1 MAETIA
7 TIKEVQRVI
16 PCIST
21 SSASRKIQLI
31 RDALNKPKPKMI
43 TMKEFTDYYGIILK

>member
-7 TIKEVQRVI
+7 TIKEVQKVI
-16 PCIST
+16 PYIST

-31 RDALNKPKPKMI
+31 RDTLNKQKPKMI
-43 TMKEFTDYYGIILK
+43 TMKEFNKYFGL

>member
-16 PCIST
+16 PCISN

-31 RDALNKPKPKMI
+31 RDALGKPKPKMI
-43 TMKEFTDYYGIILK
+43 TMKEFNQYFGL